1 MSFMR
6 IGGIALLSSLC
17 LSACV
22 PPNMVNGGFVN
33 PWAAPYPP
41 APAPMP
47 APAPASYV
55 DVYKYQGSR
64 QCGNNGIPLQV
75 MRRELDTARI
85 PVINSSCGRDGRMY
99 PSFCGGADGRIN
111 IYTIP
116 ADAANAARS
125 YGFLLISDLS
135 GAQRTACV
143 PGNNNPPPPPPSP
156 SPSRPTSGGTFVPAA
171 TEPYPGNGGPGD
183 TSYYSYH

>member
-1 MSFMR
+1 MSFIR
-6 IGGIALLSSLC
+6 IGGITLLAGLC

-33 PWAAPYPP
+33 PWAPYPATPTP
-41 APAPMP
+41 APT
-47 APAPASYV
+47 PASYV

-64 QCGNNGIPLQV
+64 QCENRAIPLQI

-85 PVINSSCGRDGRMY
+85 PVINSSCGRDGRTY

-125 YGFLLISDLS
+125 YGFLLVSELS
-135 GAQRTACV
+135 GAQRTPCG
-143 PGNNNPPPPPPSP
+143 PINNRPLPPPPS
-156 SPSRPTSGGTFVPAA
+156 RPVSSAPRIPAP
-171 TEPYPGNGGPGD
+171 TTPYPGNGGPGD

>member
-6 IGGIALLSSLC
+6 IGGIALFSSLC
-17 LSACV
+17 LSACL

-33 PWAAPYPP
+33 PWAPYPAAPAP

-47 APAPASYV
+47 APLV

-64 QCGNNGIPLQV
+64 QCENRGIPLQV

-85 PVINSSCGRDGRMY
+85 PVINSSCGRDGRIY
-99 PSFCGGADGRIN
+99 PASCGGADGKIN

-125 YGFLLISDLS
+125 YGFMPITDLR
-135 GAQRTACV
+135 GAQRTPCG
-143 PGNNNPPPPPPSP
+143 PGNNNPPPPPP
-156 SPSRPTSGGTFVPAA
+156 RPTSGGTFVPAA
-171 TEPYPGNGGPGD
+171 TTPYPGNGGPGD
-183 TSYYSYH
+183 TSYYSYR